1 MPVQNKVSATTLISY
16 DVSAFDGAY
25 HLMTAAGGTL
35 DPLQILQYVNDTD
48 RDVTISYDGT
58 NDHDFIRLGTDRQ
71 YGFATNSIPQTSI
84 CVLAK
89 GTKVYVKGTAG
100 GTGLF
105 YLVGYY
111 NPQGV

>member
-1 MPVQNKVSATTLISY
+1 MPVQNKVSASTLISY
-16 DVSAFDGAY
+16 DTSAFDGAY
-25 HLMTAAGGTL
+25 HLMTAAAGTL
-35 DPLQILQYVNDTD
+35 HPAQILQYVNNSN

-58 NDHDFIRLGTDRQ
+58 NDHDIIRDDSDRQ

-111 NPQGV
+111 NPQGI